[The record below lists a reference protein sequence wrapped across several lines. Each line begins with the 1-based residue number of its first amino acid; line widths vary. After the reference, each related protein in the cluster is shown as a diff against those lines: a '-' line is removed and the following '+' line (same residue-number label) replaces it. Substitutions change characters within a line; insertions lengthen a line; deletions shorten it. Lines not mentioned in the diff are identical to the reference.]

1 MAILECVIFLLIL
14 NISTCDKYEPK
25 LDDIAPSVQVSHYDC
40 SEMTE
45 NNLYSL
51 NQVKPC
57 NMAPQNIQMND
68 VKLTM
73 YTKHFRTEINAT
85 ICRIK
90 HQRNKFYCGMHDHT
104 SMDIEQPQITSDID
118 LTPEQCKQASEGRSL
133 TLFDHKLTFE
143 KGKKEIHHKIIGD
156 KDGDNRN
163 ECDGY
168 EWITKDTF
176 ESHIQDIT
184 LKVRIKDGKIFNRN
198 DQLLPCDLDELGC
211 ESTSLDPYAYTWKA
225 PENCILSVLKED
237 YAHMLKND
245 NHYYIVSQNTSENK
259 YLFEVKNHP
268 QHLCNKPTE
277 VYPTTYD
284 SMYVAIHYGGFDMK
298 TGRKLNELG
307 PHLLQYQNNAFQSKP
322 GNLYVYSP
330 QPKPADPY
338 INTWLN
344 MDYELQQ
351 GTKLDYLFFES
362 SRALQA
368 SELNLLKNQCEQER
382 IQIFTILML
391 SLENP
396 RLAGYMLTGNRSMF
410 LETDGSL
417 AWLYSCPQV
426 RSPLHTLNQC
436 YDKIPIL
443 YKGQIQFV
451 DPITRQTLPDALP
464 QNCSDPIKNL
474 FQMDMDQKDSWY
486 SLTPEITHRDRPA
499 VFAPKDISP
508 FTTQKF
514 PQSAKAGMYT
524 KGQLSE
530 FWDAILM
537 SSASKNALQKFTR
550 NLIVPSN
557 AKKGPDGYTY
567 YAPRTD
573 FFVDN
578 MISPNYFENEFV
590 QTFGTIGYW
599 LEKCG
604 IWFAIFLFVKLI
616 IDIVVVVMRT
626 LEIHRI
632 TGRSVNFGKV
642 LLSATYNL
650 FMVSILNSVYSPTK
664 PIESSTPI
672 AVEMQESTEHIY
684 PSIQTLP
691 NDAPSTISPI

>member
-1 MAILECVIFLLIL
+1 
-14 NISTCDKYEPK
+14 
-25 LDDIAPSVQVSHYDC
+25 
-40 SEMTE
+40 
-45 NNLYSL
+45 
-51 NQVKPC
+51 
-57 NMAPQNIQMND
+57 
-68 VKLTM
+68 
-73 YTKHFRTEINAT
+73 
-85 ICRIK
+85 
-90 HQRNKFYCGMHDHT
+90 
-104 SMDIEQPQITSDID
+104 MDE
-118 LTPEQCKQASEGRSL
+118 
-133 TLFDHKLTFE
+133 F
-143 KGKKEIHHKIIGD
+143 
-156 KDGDNRN
+156 
-163 ECDGY
+163 
-168 EWITKDTF
+168 
-176 ESHIQDIT
+176 
-184 LKVRIKDGKIFNRN
+184 
-198 DQLLPCDLDELGC
+198 GC
-211 ESTSLDPYAYTWKA
+211 ESTSLDPYAYTWEA
-225 PENCILSVLKED
+225 LENCILSVLKEY

-259 YLFEVKNHP
+259 YLFEVENHP
-268 QHLCNKPTE
+268 RHLCNKPTE

-298 TGRKLNELG
+298 TRRKINELG
-307 PHLLQYQNNAFQSKP
+307 PHLIQYQNNAFLSKS
-322 GNLYVYSP
+322 GNLYVYSH

-368 SELNLLKNQCEQER
+368 SKRNLLKIHYEQES

-417 AWLYSCPQV
+417 AWLHSCPQR
-426 RSPLHTLNQC
+426 RSPLQTLNQC

-451 DPITRQTLPDALP
+451 GPITRQTLPDALP

-474 FQMDMDQKDSWY
+474 LQMDVDQKDSWY
-486 SLTPEITHRDRPA
+486 SLTHEITHRDRPS
-499 VFAPKDISP
+499 VFAPKDNSP

-514 PQSAKAGMYT
+514 PQSAEAGIYR

-537 SSASKNALQKFTR
+537 SSALKNALQKFTR

-578 MISPNYFENEFV
+578 MISPKNFENEFV
-590 QTFGTIGYW
+590 ETFGTIGYW

-642 LLSATYNL
+642 LPSATYNL
-650 FMVSILNSVYSPTK
+650 FMVSILNSVYSPAT

-684 PSIQTLP
+684 PSIQTIP

>member
-1 MAILECVIFLLIL
+1 MAIIECVIVLLML
-14 NISTCDKYEPK
+14 NISICDEYEPRP
-25 LDDIAPSVQVSHYDC
+25 DDIAPSVQVSHYDC

-45 NNLYSL
+45 NNLHSL

-90 HQRNKFYCGMHDHT
+90 HRRNKFHFWMPDHN
-104 SMDIEQPQITSDID
+104 SMDIEQPQITSDKH

-143 KGKKEIHHKIIGD
+143 KGKKEIHHKWTRD
-156 KDGDNRN
+156 ESEDYRN
-163 ECDGY
+163 ECDGKG
-168 EWITKDTF
+168 WITRDTF
-176 ESHIQDIT
+176 GSHIQDVT
-184 LKVRIKDGKIFNRN
+184 LKVRIKDRKIFNRN

-225 PENCILSVLKED
+225 PEICILSVLKED
-237 YAHMLKND
+237 HAHMLKND

-259 YLFEVKNHP
+259 DLFEVKNHP
-268 QHLCNKPTE
+268 HDLSNKPTE
-277 VYPTTYD
+277 VYPSTYD
-284 SMYVAIHYGGFDMK
+284 SMYVAIHYGGFDMR
-298 TGRKLNELG
+298 TGRKFNELG
-307 PHLLQYQNNAFQSKP
+307 PHLLQYQNNAFLSKP

-344 MDYELQQ
+344 MDYEPQQ
-351 GTKLDYLFFES
+351 GTKLDYFFFVS

-391 SLENP
+391 SVENP

-410 LETDGSL
+410 LETDGSP

-426 RSPLHTLNQC
+426 RSPLPTLNQC

-464 QNCSDPIKNL
+464 QNCSDPIKN
-474 FQMDMDQKDSWY
+474 FSQTDMDQKDPWY

-499 VFAPKDISP
+499 VFAPKDIYP

-550 NLIVPSN
+550 KLDS
-557 AKKGPDGYTY
+557 
-567 YAPRTD
+567 
-573 FFVDN
+573 
-578 MISPNYFENEFV
+578 
-590 QTFGTIGYW
+590 
-599 LEKCG
+599 LLKC
-604 IWFAIFLFVKLI
+604 KE
-616 IDIVVVVMRT
+616 R
-626 LEIHRI
+626 
-632 TGRSVNFGKV
+632 
-642 LLSATYNL
+642 
-650 FMVSILNSVYSPTK
+650 P
-664 PIESSTPI
+664 
-672 AVEMQESTEHIY
+672 
-684 PSIQTLP
+684 
-691 NDAPSTISPI
+691 